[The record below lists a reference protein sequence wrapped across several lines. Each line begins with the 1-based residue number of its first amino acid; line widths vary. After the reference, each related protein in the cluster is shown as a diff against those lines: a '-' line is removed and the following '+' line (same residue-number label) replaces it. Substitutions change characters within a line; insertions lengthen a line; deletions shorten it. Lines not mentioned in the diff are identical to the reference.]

1 MEDEQFICKQ
11 TSWWTLIQFFFGRL
25 NQIKNTHRD
34 LATFLKGIPH
44 LGVLKTDGSIVKKD
58 GQTAAEGDGLVPF
71 LSRCEDW
78 TCKDIPL
85 KLTKVG
91 NKVE

>member
-1 MEDEQFICKQ
+1 MKQ
-11 TSWWTLIQFFFGRL
+11 
-25 NQIKNTHRD
+25 NKNTLRD

-44 LGVLKTDGSIVKKD
+44 LGVLKTDGSIISKS

-78 TCKDIPL
+78 MCKDIPL

>member
-1 MEDEQFICKQ
+1 MNNLYVDKQ
-11 TSWWTLIQFFFGRL
+11 VDGHLFSWFFGKL
-25 NQIKNTHRD
+25 NQILKNTLRD
-34 LATFLKGIPH
+34 LATFFKGIPH
-44 LGVLKTDGSIVKKD
+44 LGVLKTDGSIISKN

>member
-1 MEDEQFICKQ
+1 MNNLYVNKQ
-11 TSWWTLIQFFFGRL
+11 VDGHWFSLFFGRL
-25 NQIKNTHRD
+25 NQIRNTLRD

-44 LGVLKTDGSIVKKD
+44 LGVLKTDGSVISKN